1 MGSRYMYSDRT
12 GIVAPDAG
20 WVPPI
25 RYLLRRARILELLR
39 KQPVGRLLEVG
50 CGAGALLCDLTRR
63 GYAAQGLETSD
74 KALPVAARLAE
85 ITASPHHVSSTP
97 QSDWQSTFN
106 MVCAFDVLEHI
117 EDDRL
122 AIQEWIRW
130 LAPNGKMILSVPAHR
145 SRWGAGDVW
154 AGHYRRYDRN
164 DVEQLL
170 VSCGM
175 EVEHLECYGFPLA
188 NATELL
194 GNIAYRRMI
203 ARRSDQSKEQA
214 TASSGVDR
222 RSYARLVG
230 LICSI
235 PGQAAMS
242 VAMALQAMASRTNWG
257 SGYLLMA
264 SRR

>member
-1 MGSRYMYSDRT
+1 
-12 GIVAPDAG
+12 
-20 WVPPI
+20 
-25 RYLLRRARILELLR
+25 
-39 KQPVGRLLEVG
+39 
-50 CGAGALLCDLTRR
+50 
-63 GYAAQGLETSD
+63 
-74 KALPVAARLAE
+74 
-85 ITASPHHVSSTP
+85 
-97 QSDWQSTFN
+97 
-106 MVCAFDVLEHI
+106 
-117 EDDRL
+117 
-122 AIQEWIRW
+122 
-130 LAPNGKMILSVPAHR
+130 MILSVPAQR

-194 GNIAYRRMI
+194 GNIAYRRII

-222 RSYARLVG
+222 RSYARIVG

-235 PGQAAMS
+235 HGQAAMS
-242 VAMALQAMASRTNWG
+242 VAMALQATSRRTNWG
-257 SGYLLMA
+257 SEIGRTSCRQRGCKYV
-264 SRR
+264 

>member
-1 MGSRYMYSDRT
+1 
-12 GIVAPDAG
+12 
-20 WVPPI
+20 
-25 RYLLRRARILELLR
+25 
-39 KQPVGRLLEVG
+39 
-50 CGAGALLCDLTRR
+50 
-63 GYAAQGLETSD
+63 
-74 KALPVAARLAE
+74 
-85 ITASPHHVSSTP
+85 
-97 QSDWQSTFN
+97 

-194 GNIAYRRMI
+194 
-203 ARRSDQSKEQA
+203 RSEEHTSELQSLM
-214 TASSGVDR
+214 R
-222 RSYARLVG
+222 ISYAVFCLKKK
-230 LICSI
+230 
-235 PGQAAMS
+235 
-242 VAMALQAMASRTNWG
+242 TNRNTHKKNNQ
-257 SGYLLMA
+257 S
-264 SRR
+264 

>member
-1 MGSRYMYSDRT
+1 
-12 GIVAPDAG
+12 
-20 WVPPI
+20 
-25 RYLLRRARILELLR
+25 
-39 KQPVGRLLEVG
+39 
-50 CGAGALLCDLTRR
+50 
-63 GYAAQGLETSD
+63 
-74 KALPVAARLAE
+74 
-85 ITASPHHVSSTP
+85 
-97 QSDWQSTFN
+97 

-214 TASSGVDR
+214 TASSGVAR
-222 RSYARLVG
+222 RSYARLVA

-235 PGQAAMS
+235 PGQAALS
-242 VAMALQAMASRTNWG
+242 VAMALEAMASRTNRG
-257 SGYLLMA
+257 SGYFQLAIPGGNGFGVLVGCSSNSA
-264 SRR
+264 SLSPFYRCTGKPSHFRPFRLGHQTR